1 MGTRILVVDDDPAVC
16 DTVEDGLHISGFS
29 TIRAQ
34 NGVDA
39 IDIIK
44 NEPIALVVLDVNMPK
59 VSGLDVLQK
68 IRSLHYDTPV
78 LLLTARHGRSDVVE
92 GFRLG
97 ADDYVTKPFGLEELI
112 LRINAILRRS
122 GTVTSEPL
130 RCGELLIDFD
140 RHEVRLS
147 DIEVDLSP
155 TEFRLLAHLMENK
168 NLVLSKEQLLESVWG
183 IDFESETTV
192 VETYISYLRRKL
204 GAKGSGLIHT
214 IRGVGFSLR
223 DKS

>member
-1 MGTRILVVDDDPAVC
+1 MGARILVVDDDPAVC
-16 DTVEDGLHISGFS
+16 DTIEDGLHLSGFA

-34 NGVDA
+34 NGIDA
-39 IDIIK
+39 IDLIK
-44 NEPIALVVLDVNMPK
+44 NEHIALVVLDVNMPK
-59 VSGLDVLQK
+59 VNGLDVLKK
-68 IRSLHYDTPV
+68 IRSLHYGTPV
-78 LLLTARHGRSDVVE
+78 LLLTARQGRSDVVE

-140 RHEVRLS
+140 RHEVRMG
-147 DIEVDLSP
+147 DVEVDLSP

-204 GAKGSGLIHT
+204 GTRGSELIHT